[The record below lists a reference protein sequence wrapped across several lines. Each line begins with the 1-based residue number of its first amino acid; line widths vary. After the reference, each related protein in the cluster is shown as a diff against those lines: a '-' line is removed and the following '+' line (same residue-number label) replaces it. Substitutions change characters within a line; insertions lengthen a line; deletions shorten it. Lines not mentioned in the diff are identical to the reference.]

1 MKKKNLIMKK
11 IKELKLANLMKVKKK
26 ISRKIRYLI
35 SRIMWKEWETREKIN
50 SSSIEIRIKEN
61 NK

>member
-1 MKKKNLIMKK
+1 MKK

-50 SSSIEIRIKEN
+50 SSSIEA
-61 NK
+61 